1 MEDIICSMENRE
13 LEALQEEISRAEA
26 LLAEL
31 DDERAQIARRM
42 LLLSLKR

>member
-1 MEDIICSMENRE
+1 MENRE
-13 LEALQEEISRAEA
+13 LEALQDEISRAEA

-31 DDERAQIARRM
+31 DDERAQIARHM